1 MQVLDRSFTDRPVV
15 EDLGR
20 SLFVQGLE
28 LGAQLMHAF
37 ERGVVDDVLACYRRL
52 LEAIGRRMSQEG
64 AMTTIF
70 PLGMMRSV
78 GGVSTDRIAL
88 AQIAIGPALRNIS
101 AIDAERH
108 WRAADAAIKG
118 VAQAEARRWLGVVE
132 ALKREPLEEV
142 EAADARSEAIA
153 DAAGRAV
160 YYGTL
165 SRTEGWL

>member
-1 MQVLDRSFTDRPVV
+1 MTVV
-15 EDLGR
+15 DSTMPSSTLERDLGL
-20 SLFVQGLE
+20 SLFVQGAE
-28 LGAQLMHAF
+28 MVAQFYSAI

-78 GGVSTDRIAL
+78 GGISTDRIAL

-132 ALKREPLEEV
+132 ALKREPLEEG
-142 EAADARSEAIA
+142 EAQDARSEAIA